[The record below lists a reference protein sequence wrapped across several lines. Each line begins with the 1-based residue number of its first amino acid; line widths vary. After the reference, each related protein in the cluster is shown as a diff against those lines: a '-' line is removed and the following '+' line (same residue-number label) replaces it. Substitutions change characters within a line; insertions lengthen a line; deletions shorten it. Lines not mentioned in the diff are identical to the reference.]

1 MSTPPTHQSRQPPR
15 RPPPDSRSSAYTADL
30 RHEFEAETSQ
40 LLRGKFL
47 LFNALLGLIWVLFL
61 MLSLY
66 SLGLQLLMKTGG
78 IDGFTLASAWRALF
92 NMPRGV
98 VPRPFFDL
106 VAIIAY
112 SASFVAVRRGT
123 VTDQDLLK
131 LTFWLVF
138 LDGALRIVMG
148 WLGVGHGVGLG
159 GVILCHVIAAFTLPW
174 SARDAIRPIALI
186 LGLYAIVRLTR
197 TDIDWS
203 DKLWGIIWSL
213 FLAAPGT
220 FIAWLR
226 HSRRLDTY
234 RNRFFQRRYGE
245 LRRELVDA
253 RRIHEALFPSPV
265 TQGPVRFAYEY
276 EPMRQIGGDYLYAT
290 SARQGDQAD
299 RFSVVMLDVTGHG
312 IPAALT
318 VNRLHGELERVFA
331 ENPDAAPGDVLKLL
345 NRYIHLTLANHS
357 VYVTAL
363 CLRVDCTRDHLEYAS
378 GGHPPAFLRA
388 VDGTVHELPSTSF
401 VLGAC
406 ADADFDPDPKSMR
419 FGRGDAIIGYT
430 DGAIEARDRAGRML
444 GVKGF
449 AKLVAFTTPDPQ
461 LGWTGTL
468 LKAVEQHRY
477 GPPADDTLVIEIARP
492 VTA

>member
-1 MSTPPTHQSRQPPR
+1 MSKQNANSSTPVPR
-15 RPPPDSRSSAYTADL
+15 RPAPDSRSAPYTADL
-30 RHEFEAETSQ
+30 KHEFEAETTQ
-40 LLRGKFL
+40 LLRGRFL
-47 LFNALLGLIWVLFL
+47 LFNGLLGIVWLLFL
-61 MLSLY
+61 ILSLY
-66 SLGLQLLMKTGG
+66 WLGFELISKVGGWERLSLSSASSAL
-78 IDGFTLASAWRALF
+78 FTL
-92 NMPRGV
+92 NRGTL
-98 VPRPFFDL
+98 PRPFFDL

-112 SASFVAVRRGT
+112 SASFVAVRRGS
-123 VTDQDLLK
+123 VTDQDLLR

-138 LDGALRIVMG
+138 LDGALRIVMA
-148 WLGVGHGVGLG
+148 WLEVGHSIGLG
-159 GVILCHVIAAFTLPW
+159 GTILCHVIAASILPW
-174 SARDAIRPIALI
+174 TARDAIRPMALI
-186 LGLYAIVRLTR
+186 LALFAVLVLAGADSSWSGKIWAIV
-197 TDIDWS
+197 
-203 DKLWGIIWSL
+203 WSL
-213 FLAAPGT
+213 FFAVPGT
-220 FIAWLR
+220 LIAWMR

-253 RRIHEALFPSPV
+253 RRIHEALFPAPV
-265 TQGPVRFAYEY
+265 NSGPIRFAYQY

-290 SARQGDQAD
+290 RARQGEQAD

-331 ENPDAAPGDVLKLL
+331 EQPDASPGDVLKLL

-363 CLRVDCTRDHLEYAS
+363 CLRVDCSNDHLEYAS

-388 VDGTVHELPSTSF
+388 VDGTIHELPSTSF

-406 ADADFDPDPKSMR
+406 ADADFDPDPKSLR
-419 FGRGDAIIGYT
+419 FGKGDVIIGYT
-430 DGAIEARDRAGRML
+430 DGAIEARDRSGRML

-468 LKAVEQHRY
+468 LRAVEQHRY

-492 VTA
+492 VTP